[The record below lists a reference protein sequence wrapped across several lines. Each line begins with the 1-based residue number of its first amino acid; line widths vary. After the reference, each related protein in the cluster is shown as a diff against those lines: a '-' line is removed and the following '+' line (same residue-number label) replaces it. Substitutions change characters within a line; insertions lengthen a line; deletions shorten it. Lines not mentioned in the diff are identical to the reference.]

1 MRARLEFNTDA
12 AVLMALLAAFNDAE
26 QRVSVDTLVVK
37 PLKTEIVL
45 TLWFVI
51 EPTQPIGANP

>member
-1 MRARLEFNTDA
+1 
-12 AVLMALLAAFNDAE
+12 MALLAAFNDAE
-26 QRVSVDTLVVK
+26 KRVSVDTLVVK

-51 EPTQPIGANP
+51 EPAHLIAANP